1 MGGVVSPQT
10 VVKRENEDG
19 TSVSVHNPRYETENT
34 NIKLRYE
41 RDEEQIGDEDDIEVA
56 DNHVDDDD

>member
-1 MGGVVSPQT
+1 M
-10 VVKRENEDG
+10 
-19 TSVSVHNPRYETENT
+19 HNPRYETENT